1 MPRAWI
7 TDMIMVQIVFYVY
20 SKDFYQNSA
29 HFVHF
34 PSPNVLTLLT
44 WGK

>member
-7 TDMIMVQIVFYVY
+7 IDMIMVQIVFYVY
-20 SKDFYQNSA
+20 SEDFRIQHILYI
-29 HFVHF
+29 F
-34 PSPNVLTLLT
+34 PSPNVLTLST